1 MDKVFN
7 KIFFDFDSTLIRGES
22 LDMLAD
28 MRGVDKE
35 VKKMTELSM
44 NGLMPLEKVLKKKLD
59 MISPSIT
66 DIRKLIEVCRNCIV
80 EDVPNVLQ
88 ALNFLNKEVLIVS
101 SNFRCIIDP
110 IAHDLGIAKDRIIAN
125 DIYFNEQG
133 NYQGINE
140 SSPLCSSFG
149 KTNVVRQLLN
159 HGDRSV
165 FIGDSSTDIACKNI
179 VNVFVGFGGV
189 VERPVVRDNADVYL
203 SHPSLAPL
211 LCIILHPSEIAQLR
225 ESKFAGLLEK
235 AQKLVTT
242 TTTTTAS
249 PPSSW

>member
-1 MDKVFN
+1 MDKIFN

-22 LDMLAD
+22 LDMLAEA
-28 MRGVDKE
+28 RGVGKE
-35 VKKMTELSM
+35 VREMTELSM
-44 NGLMPLEKVLKKKLD
+44 NGLIPLEKVLKKKLD
-59 MISPSIT
+59 MINPSIA
-66 DIRKLIEVCRNCIV
+66 DIRKLIEVCRECIV
-80 EDVPNVLQ
+80 EDALDVVQ
-88 ALNFLNKEVLIVS
+88 ALNSLNKEVFIVS
-101 SNFRCIIDP
+101 SNFRCVIEP
-110 IAHDLGIAKDRIIAN
+110 MARDLGISKDRVVAN
-125 DIYFNEQG
+125 DIYFDEQG

-149 KTNVVRQLLN
+149 KANMVRKFLN

-165 FIGDSSTDIACKNI
+165 FIGDSSTDIACKDTVDI
-179 VNVFVGFGGV
+179 FIGFGGV

-211 LCIILHPSEIAQLR
+211 LCIILSPSEVAKLQ
-225 ESKFAGLLEK
+225 ESKFVELIEK
-235 AQKLVTT
+235 AKKLTTT

>member
-28 MRGVDKE
+28 MRGVGKE
-35 VKKMTELSM
+35 VKEMTELSM
-44 NGLMPLEKVLKKKLD
+44 NGLIPLEKVLKKKLD
-59 MISPSIT
+59 MISPSLA
-66 DIRKLIEVCRNCIV
+66 DIRKLIEVCRDCIV
-80 EDVPNVLQ
+80 EDVPDVVQ
-88 ALNFLNKEVLIVS
+88 ALNFLNKEVFIVS
-101 SNFRCIIDP
+101 SNFRCIIEP
-110 IAHDLGIAKDRIIAN
+110 IAHNLGIAKDRIIAN

-133 NYQGINE
+133 NYQGINDF
-140 SSPLCSSFG
+140 SPLCSSFG
-149 KTNVVRQLLN
+149 KANVVRQLLN

-179 VNVFVGFGGV
+179 VDIFVGFGGV
-189 VERPVVRDNADVYL
+189 VERSIVRDNADIYL
-203 SHPSLAPL
+203 SHPSPAPL
-211 LCIILHPSEIAQLR
+211 ICIILHPSEIANLQ
-225 ESKFAGLLEK
+225 ESKFAELLKK
-235 AQKLVTT
+235 AQKLFNT